1 MSEIF
6 ILKKI
11 FLTLLN
17 VIPLPTD
24 LNGTPVQEFSPT
36 RISTSQW
43 FKKVSHSEQQQ
54 LQHRMRT
61 TN

>member
-6 ILKKI
+6 ILKN

-24 LNGTPVQEFSPT
+24 LNGTPVQNFPQLES
-36 RISTSQW
+36 
-43 FKKVSHSEQQQ
+43 VSVP
-54 LQHRMRT
+54 MV
-61 TN
+61 